1 MKCQLIVSW
10 CVQTETGACLS
21 LSESTSVVMP
31 AVLDKLNQQAPG
43 AAQVLSLDRDQL
55 LSRLQT
61 VYDELDSELLLL
73 NITALPVIYC
83 QR

>member
-1 MKCQLIVSW
+1 MNETLSW
-10 CVQTETGACLS
+10 CVQTETGAGLS
-21 LSESTSVVMP
+21 SSKSTSVVMP
-31 AVLDKLNQQAPG
+31 AVLDKLNQEAPG
-43 AAQVLSLDRDQL
+43 AVQVPSLNRDQL
-55 LSRLQT
+55 LSHLQT